1 MNPETAN
8 FSQLSGPPTHKRTRA
23 RVPVQLRQ
31 THTESDGQLSQSP
44 SIVGENDNME
54 NVIIVRFP
62 SKPPPTPPQLST
74 EDRKPVQL
82 PIQRTSSPSVLPR
95 PSSQTRSSPSILP
108 VRESTPVGSFTP
120 PRFSQSL
127 HPSPSP
133 GAFSPPHPTALPL
146 RSGTPVSFSSTFANR
161 GSFGSPGTV
170 GLPSV
175 AFGAPVMSPSGKRK
189 RTLDSSTTAVLP
201 TLQNLSI
208 EGIFDSITVSQTSSI
223 SERTDEDDS
232 ENPEKKRKIKGIMK
246 KSFQVPVLL
255 SPGVERAELLF
266 NMDKLSIGN
275 DTGPAAGALARGPQ
289 TPLGGETGIGT
300 DMEDGESGEGTR
312 TPEEEGGELS
322 QEGGAHSQPTAA
334 GISRPTNP
342 LPSRRRL
349 RSPPPPPTM
358 MEEDGHVA
366 TLSGHSGDEPLVP
379 PLPSTSVIT
388 VDEEDEEDLKSG
400 TKGVFYYKPTPAQ
413 KWARNQRRLQQIR
426 EYKARESR
434 EAREKRRRR
443 RSSTPGAGISGVGAI
458 GKSAPVVRK
467 VRFLA

>member
-1 MNPETAN
+1 
-8 FSQLSGPPTHKRTRA
+8 
-23 RVPVQLRQ
+23 
-31 THTESDGQLSQSP
+31 
-44 SIVGENDNME
+44 
-54 NVIIVRFP
+54 
-62 SKPPPTPPQLST
+62 
-74 EDRKPVQL
+74 
-82 PIQRTSSPSVLPR
+82 
-95 PSSQTRSSPSILP
+95 
-108 VRESTPVGSFTP
+108 
-120 PRFSQSL
+120 
-127 HPSPSP
+127 
-133 GAFSPPHPTALPL
+133 
-146 RSGTPVSFSSTFANR
+146 
-161 GSFGSPGTV
+161 
-170 GLPSV
+170 
-175 AFGAPVMSPSGKRK
+175 
-189 RTLDSSTTAVLP
+189 
-201 TLQNLSI
+201 
-208 EGIFDSITVSQTSSI
+208 
-223 SERTDEDDS
+223 
-232 ENPEKKRKIKGIMK
+232 MK